1 MDLES
6 TLIRAEALFK
16 KFNRLVLAID
26 KKENFPEPRRQ
37 SPIAASPPAASS
49 GSSASPPGAAAAQNT
64 GKGPESQK
72 KVITPELRQL
82 LSRKVEILPR
92 EEVAD
97 NGDGF
102 VPGAGDQ

>member
-1 MDLES
+1 MDLDS

-26 KKENFPEPRRQ
+26 KKENFPGPRRQ
-37 SPIAASPPAASS
+37 SSIAASPPPASS
-49 GSSASPPGAAAAQNT
+49 GSSPSPPGASAAQNT
-64 GKGPESQK
+64 GKAPEPQK

-92 EEVAD
+92 KQVAD

-102 VPGAGDQ
+102 VAGAGDQ

>member
-16 KFNRLVLAID
+16 KFNRLVMAID
-26 KKENFPEPRRQ
+26 KKENFPGPRRL
-37 SPIAASPPAASS
+37 SPIAAAPPTAPSESSP
-49 GSSASPPGAAAAQNT
+49 SPPGASAARNT
-64 GKGPESQK
+64 GKASEPQK

-92 EEVAD
+92 KEVAD